1 MADEKKTD
9 LPEKG
14 AVLQRDRETYAI
26 APDTPAGI
34 VPPETLRKFADVAE
48 KYNAAAIK
56 ITSAQR
62 MVIVG
67 LKEEDIDNA
76 WKDLGM
82 SPGAA
87 IGLCVRSVKI
97 CPGTAFCKRA
107 VSDSLSLGMA
117 LHEAY
122 HGMSLPAKFKMGASG
137 CPNCCA
143 ESWVKDIGF
152 IGVKDGFKVVVGG
165 EAGRKP
171 RIGTELTYAASIDDA
186 MKVTQGII
194 DYYKANGKPKERL
207 GELIE
212 RIGFTEFSN
221 GVLK

>member
-1 MADEKKTD
+1 
-9 LPEKG
+9 
-14 AVLQRDRETYAI
+14 
-26 APDTPAGI
+26 
-34 VPPETLRKFADVAE
+34 
-48 KYNAAAIK
+48 
-56 ITSAQR
+56 
-62 MVIVG
+62 
-67 LKEEDIDNA
+67 EDIDNA

-152 IGVKDGFKVVVGG
+152 IGFKDGFKVVVGG

-186 MKVTQGII
+186 MKVTQDII

-212 RIGFTEFSN
+212 RIGFTEFSK

>member
-34 VPPETLRKFADVAE
+34 VPPDTLRKFADVAE

-152 IGVKDGFKVVVGG
+152 IGFKDGFKVVVGG

-186 MKVTQGII
+186 MKVTQDII

-212 RIGFTEFSN
+212 RIGFTEFSK